1 MLPVIM
7 WLHSNNSEL
16 AIKRHKC
23 CTKLLPLPMLKQHN
37 DSLFLQP
44 PKTKFRNINLELLAS
59 FKEVEGLPP
68 QKSSCVKNGYWVRAA
83 AYCSKVKW
91 PTQRLAKA
99 VRNYWLQHAISRKII
114 VKKKQLKIYLLP
126 QVKMREKRYLK

>member
-1 MLPVIM
+1 MLQLM
-7 WLHSNNSEL
+7 Y
-16 AIKRHKC
+16 
-23 CTKLLPLPMLKQHN
+23 N

-59 FKEVEGLPP
+59 FMEVEGLLP

-83 AYCSKVKW
+83 AYCSKVKS
-91 PTQRLAKA
+91 PTQRLVKA

-114 VKKKQLKIYLLP
+114 VKKSN
-126 QVKMREKRYLK
+126 